1 MDLDG
6 GGGVKIKDWI
16 GFGGGMGGGGL
27 KITDLLDL
35 EGGGGINNEDVR
47 YIGQGGRG
55 LQRLK
60 LMD

>member
-1 MDLDG
+1 MG

-35 EGGGGINNEDVR
+35 AGGGGGLIMNMYVTW
-47 YIGQGGRG
+47 GKGAGGC
-55 LQRLK
+55 K
-60 LMD
+60 D